1 MTMDALS
8 YMDCVILRLIREY
21 RLSENEAIKAVKD
34 SFLYRML
41 QKYPADAMHDAVS
54 TSAEEVYEEIYG

>member
-21 RLSENEAIKAVKD
+21 RLSESEATKAVKD
-34 SFLYRML
+34 SFLCGML
-41 QKYPADAMHDAVS
+41 QKYPADTMHDAVS
-54 TSAEEVYEEIYG
+54 TSAEDVYAEIYG